1 MQSCRVP
8 YLISILW
15 LTILSKY
22 LMERHHPFPPEIYI
36 LHFITLL
43 FLSSFPRCPRI
54 PFEVTLSRTSS
65 NIAGSKIRYFRVHHF
80 IFRDRSTVFPCDEN
94 SVFSGCTSRSDHA
107 LYEGVNII
115 FWRWNLRLNVLFR
128 CSYIPWTDGPR
139 NNRNLSNQVLT
150 AYSIAHPN

>member
-43 FLSSFPRCPRI
+43 FLSTFPRCPRI

-65 NIAGSKIRYFRVHHF
+65 NIAGSKISETFASTTLF
-80 IFRDRSTVFPCDEN
+80 SEIGTVFPCDEN

-115 FWRWNLRLNVLFR
+115 FWRWNLLLNVLFR
-128 CSYIPWTDGPR
+128 CSDIPRTDTQFYLLRVGMQWFFLHQ
-139 NNRNLSNQVLT
+139 NE
-150 AYSIAHPN
+150 